1 MKYINAVNKIGY
13 QNANDAQK
21 RRMYELRKKYG
32 DTIYK
37 AGKFDA
43 NNLSKNNQVLYQK
56 YNPYAD
62 FTRNRQESQFNL
74 IGEKMKNNQ
83 ALSDKQLKAYQTYGN
98 KWNLTPHDKRAMS
111 YQEATEQASKQVDP
125 IYQQA
130 VKGLQKEKYQ
140 NELNAGQVAANRGL
154 GRSGLAADQLNK
166 IAIAT
171 QGQMGEL
178 GAQRSSQIA
187 ELAQALQSRD
197 QDRLD
202 RLNQFE
208 YQKSRDAVMDRR
220 YDQEFANNNKRY
232 QDEKAWREYTY
243 KNMSASERAQLD
255 WTKSQYGEEQAW
267 RMYELQYGGELQK
280 SMNQAQLD
288 LYGAMDFLP

>member
-56 YNPYAD
+56 YNPYAS
-62 FTRNRQESQFNL
+62 FTRDRQESQFNL

-83 ALSDKQLKAYQTYGN
+83 ALSDKQLKAYQTYGS

-197 QDRLD
+197 QDRIE

-208 YQKSRDAVMDRR
+208 YQKSRDAVSDSR
-220 YDQEFANNNKRY
+220 YK
-232 QDEKAWREYTY
+232 DEKSWREYTF
-243 KNMSASERAQLD
+243 KNMSASEKAQLQ
-255 WTKSQYGEEQAW
+255 WAKTQYGEDAAW
-267 RMYELQYGGELQK
+267 KMFELKYNGELQK
-280 SMNQAQLD
+280 SMNDTQLS
-288 LYGAMDFLP
+288 LYGQDFLIP